1 MAKQHITHLW
11 ECTAASHCGVPRGT
25 TRSVPAG
32 SDADKRYE
40 VDPAWTLRAEVA
52 VKDTEARG
60 GEASALLEQ
69 ARAALDAGNR
79 SGAIEHIRRALRI
92 LDEKDRD
99 SGVLAERARE
109 ERGEKAKADR
119 AAQVKKLAEMPLSD
133 QPARARTL
141 TKTELARANKSELLV
156 ALREAGTYRP
166 GLETKSNDELRA
178 ALRDAYGYDAGEGA
192 DDGSAPEDA
201 DGAGEEDATLAAGPG
216 AGADDHPSVGDGGL
230 FGDHDPYGDE
240 PPDDGDD
247 PDDEE

>member
-1 MAKQHITHLW
+1 
-11 ECTAASHCGVPRGT
+11 
-25 TRSVPAG
+25 
-32 SDADKRYE
+32 

-79 SGAIEHIRRALRI
+79 SGAVELIRRALRI

-109 ERGEKAKADR
+109 ERGERAKADR
-119 AAQVKKLAEMPLSD
+119 AELAKKLATMPLSE

-156 ALREAGTYRP
+156 ALREANAYKP

-178 ALRDAYGYDAGEGA
+178 ALRDAYGYDSGEGG
-192 DDGSAPEDA
+192 DDGD
-201 DGAGEEDATLAAGPG
+201 DGAGGAGDGDAPLVAGPEADAGVG
-216 AGADDHPSVGDGGL
+216 ALPPVGEGGL
-230 FGDHDPYGDE
+230 FGDDPYGDE

-247 PDDEE
+247 PDDED